1 MRVVE
6 FLRRTVVF
14 QAPEA
19 PSYRQP
25 KDVFIVPIFEAELKL
40 IQIEERIFL
49 LTLWYVSI
57 TSTLEQRPER
67 FNRLGALR
75 TSQGSVPA
83 RRFPGWGLTCNI
95 IE

>member
-40 IQIEERIFL
+40 IQIEERIFFAD
-49 LTLWYVSI
+49 VVV
-57 TSTLEQRPER
+57 
-67 FNRLGALR
+67 RLDHVNA
-75 TSQGSVPA
+75 
-83 RRFPGWGLTCNI
+83 
-95 IE
+95 